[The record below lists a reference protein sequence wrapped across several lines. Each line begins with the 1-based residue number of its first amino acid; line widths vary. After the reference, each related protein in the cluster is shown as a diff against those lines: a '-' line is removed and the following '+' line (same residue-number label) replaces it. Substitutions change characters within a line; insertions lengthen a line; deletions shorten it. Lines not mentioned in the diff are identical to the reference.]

1 MKSELK
7 SSLQPKNNTRWILSY
22 SSRSYYIS
30 VAVVVVVVVAVWQL
44 FFICEHLFSIYLF
57 IVIYY
62 YTTVSLYLVS

>member
-30 VAVVVVVVVAVWQL
+30 VAVVVVVVVAVWV
-44 FFICEHLFSIYLF
+44 
-57 IVIYY
+57 IVIEAKD
-62 YTTVSLYLVS
+62 VVV